1 MNILCKIKKFVKI
14 SQHMMKGVKYEK
26 NNNIIG
32 YYAFS
37 YQLRF
42 INSNGR
48 GRSIKIRSEKRKE
61 LFLEISSG

>member
-1 MNILCKIKKFVKI
+1 
-14 SQHMMKGVKYEK
+14 MMKGVKYEK
-26 NNNIIG
+26 IDNIVN

-37 YQLRF
+37 YKLRF